1 MKGIKESYHDK
12 TEGQVEVHFVGQI
25 EGSKFGFDNSY
36 IHWLYHLH
44 FRYNNTIK
52 KRHTES
58 TRKEVLAG
66 LLYVLLNLW
75 LIIFSNNNN
84 NYYF

>member
-12 TEGQVEVHFVGQI
+12 TKGQVEVHFVGQI

-44 FRYNNTIK
+44 FLYNLNYKYNKKKKDIQNQLGKRY
-52 KRHTES
+52 
-58 TRKEVLAG
+58 
-66 LLYVLLNLW
+66 
-75 LIIFSNNNN
+75 
-84 NYYF
+84 